1 MKKLL
6 TLMLAALFSLA
17 GLGREAKASSANTS
31 AVVTTPQI
39 RIQVGQ
45 RHNRRWRNREYRGR
59 GNAYGRVSTQTR
71 LVRRGWATYRE
82 TYQIR
87 YLPNGQTYTTLV
99 SRVRVA

>member
-1 MKKLL
+1 MKKLVTL
-6 TLMLAALFSLA
+6 TLAAIFGLA
-17 GLGREAKASSANTS
+17 GLITEAKAKGADTAA
-31 AVVTTPQI
+31 AVATPQV

-45 RHNRRWRNREYRGR
+45 RNNRRWRNREYRGR
-59 GNAYGRVSTQTR
+59 GYAYGRTRTTTR

-87 YLPNGQTYTTLV
+87 YLPNGQTYTTLI